1 MSDEARTASKKAVRE
16 NLAVSDISERV
27 SSAANAILATSS
39 ETLLAELTKAL
50 QQCVTPDLRSTR
62 YLTSHPGVR
71 VCPGPNPDPVGQAET
86 VRRGLNQGYD
96 NTMSI
101 IRAQRGYW

>member
-50 QQCVTPDLRSTR
+50 QQCVTPDFTVDSVFDLS
-62 YLTSHPGVR
+62 PG
-71 VCPGPNPDPVGQAET
+71 CPCLSGTE
-86 VRRGLNQGYD
+86 
-96 NTMSI
+96 S
-101 IRAQRGYW
+101 